1 MSSTGAAER
10 STLGAFL
17 PRIALPLS
25 FFAAAASR
33 AAFLTD
39 AAAASD
45 TAELGLIALIGTVV
59 LLGIGTL
66 DRADQFRT
74 GVIALLAALGLWA
87 IPPGDVRGAS
97 ISALLVVGLG
107 LVTYERVR
115 AGLGTHAGELIAWA
129 LAVQALCRPELYLAP
144 RLDPGFLLEAL
155 VLPTVAALALS
166 RLAQQEGK
174 RLWLALLAIAVID
187 GGFGPEVALA
197 LVVLAASRALPRL
210 PETAAWVACA
220 LLVIP
225 AFDRQPFSL
234 AIGVT
239 IGITVAVAVVAAFLL
254 ANRNRTAIVATI
266 ALAGWLSLQFG
277 GESAIGG
284 TGAIGS
290 IRTVVLGLVVLPL
303 AAFAPPAQRLRAA
316 TGLALA
322 AVAGLVLPA
331 GAALTAPLVAIAAAL
346 PKRGRKLRIQAGWLG
361 LVSICAGLAAIFPWL
376 RPVPLE
382 SALGWMGLQLEIET
396 TAIALLAFW
405 LVASLAR
412 RSPATRR
419 IPLAAIGLIL
429 VAAVLLA
436 NPQQHLLVSEAF
448 VLDSEASSRSFPL
461 DLEIHSITIDSYVS
475 NAAQL
480 ADGTLIGRIVLEGE
494 GGAERVLPLALGRE
508 TGEWAARR
516 PSLEPVSPALAPW
529 ISWLA
534 PDGAYFAQR
543 YRANWTV
550 GTAISGR
557 GFRVELE
564 DSLPQDVSLAVFRIG
579 AR

>member
-1 MSSTGAAER
+1 MSSTGVAER
-10 STLGAFL
+10 SRLVEFL

-25 FFAAAASR
+25 FFAAAAAR

-39 AAAASD
+39 AADTADAASN
-45 TAELGLIALIGTVV
+45 TAELSFLALVGTVV

-97 ISALLVVGLG
+97 IFALLVVGLG

-115 AGLGTHAGELIAWA
+115 VGLGTHAGELIAWA

-144 RLDPGFLLEAL
+144 RLDPGFLFEAL
-155 VLPTVAALALS
+155 AFPTLAALALS

-266 ALAGWLSLQFG
+266 ALAGWLFLQFG
-277 GESAIGG
+277 GES
-284 TGAIGS
+284 AIGS

-396 TAIALLAFW
+396 AAIALLAFW
-405 LVASLAR
+405 LVATLAR

-436 NPQQHLLVSEAF
+436 NPQQRLLVSKAF

-516 PSLEPVSPALAPW
+516 PGLEPVSPALAPW

-550 GTAISGR
+550 GTAVSGR

-564 DSLPQDVSLAVFRIG
+564 DSLPKDVSLAVFRIG